1 MLIQISSNGLIS
13 FGTSYTAFRPQT
25 FPIPQRV
32 VAPYWDDLDLR
43 VKGEV
48 RYTVITAAN
57 STQSHL
63 LTTANEFISSVEDTE
78 FTAEWMLV
86 AYWVDVC
93 PFGDQTC
100 TQVNQSNMN
109 ENYYVDVAFILS
121 GQQFSGYAGH

>member
-1 MLIQISSNGLIS
+1 MQISSHGLIS
-13 FGTSYTAFRPQT
+13 FGLSYTAYVPQT

-32 VAPYWDDLDLR
+32 VAPYWDDMDLTL
-43 VKGEV
+43 KGEV
-48 RYTVITAAN
+48 RYTVITPAN

-78 FTAEWMLV
+78 FIAEWMLV

-93 PFGDQTC
+93 PFVNRYC
-100 TQVNQSNMN
+100 TQVNQKQHGRKFL
-109 ENYYVDVAFILS
+109 VDNAFILS